1 MEEAMDSALGK
12 KHITDYLFVAIV
24 IVLLAG
30 IGISIKLYMDSQARL
45 AELQKQSSSP
55 AQALELEAKDTIN
68 KLAKHLVLPAEEPKV
83 LSIANVEVLRKNQPF
98 FDVAQNGDKLIVYAD
113 KIILYNPK
121 LDKVV
126 DIARMKFP
134 VETPTIAPV
143 QPTESA
149 SVPTP
154 TPTSRVRRP
163 TVTPKS

>member
-1 MEEAMDSALGK
+1 METALGK

-134 VETPTIAPV
+134 VETPSIS
-143 QPTESA
+143 PTSEPIPTQL
-149 SVPTP
+149 PTP
-154 TPTSRVRRP
+154 TVQSSSRSRVSP
-163 TVTPKS
+163 TAKP

>member
-1 MEEAMDSALGK
+1 METTPGK

-98 FDVAQNGDKLIVYAD
+98 FDVAQNGDKLIIYAD
-113 KIILYNPK
+113 KIILYNPT

-134 VETPTIAPV
+134 VETPLVSPTSEPV
-143 QPTESA
+143 PTQL
-149 SVPTP
+149 PTP
-154 TPTSRVRRP
+154 TVKAPARVRVSP
-163 TVTPKS
+163 TAKP